1 MDDDPLDSDD
11 ILAAVR
17 ALEAA
22 DEMLRPQDW
31 PALSD
36 RRLRDQVAQR
46 LQVLGRQLIAVGG
59 EDRGRVEGYLSGW
72 SDAAGAVLADDPGGL
87 QESDLAVLTLI
98 YLNFEILEGILA
110 EEVLPLDKQLDK
122 HEGSTGRDVVKGE
135 ELKQSLARLRA
146 HQLIDSKHRPG
157 NALKRLT
164 PAQRRRLADNLILLL
179 RPDSP
184 WAGEIR
190 RGLATSPTREG
201 QP

>member
-46 LQVLGRQLIAVGG
+46 LQGLGRQLIAVGG

-72 SDAAGAVLADDPGGL
+72 SDAAGAVLAADPGGL

-164 PAQRRRLADNLILLL
+164 PDQRRRLADNLILLL

-190 RGLATSPTREG
+190 RGLATSATREG